1 MSTALAT
8 RGSANTLDLVDPL
21 TLSGRQKAA
30 ILCLALGSDV
40 AASITQKMAPEE
52 VDAIS
57 FEIARLE
64 SVSPDVVDAVLDE
77 WMTRILVAD
86 SLAQGGVD
94 AAREILEKAFGARKA
109 QQVLERIQGQLQNT
123 IGLHRLRNA
132 DAQQLGQ
139 MLGGEHPQTI
149 ALILAHLDPQH
160 TAAILKELDTS
171 VGAEVV
177 FRMAKMEKV
186 QPELLVLIER
196 SLSAD
201 ADLTATEGMSS
212 SGGPAAV
219 ASVLNYVASSLEKVL
234 LDGVSTMDQG
244 LCDQIKNL
252 MFVFEDVIHMD
263 DRSIQKVLR
272 EVDNKDLTLALKA
285 CTPDLAERLLSNI
298 SSRAAEMIRE
308 ELEYMPPVRLR
319 EVEEVQQK
327 IIDII
332 RRLEDEGQIYITK
345 SADEGDMM
353 V

>member
-244 LCDQIKNL
+244 LCDQI
-252 MFVFEDVIHMD
+252 MFVFEDIGTLD
-263 DRSIQKVLR
+263 ARALQRLLR
-272 EVDNKDLTLALKA
+272 DVDSKELSLALKA
-285 CTPDLAERLLSNI
+285 ASSELRGKITGAMSQRAVQALNDEMEMLGAVRMRDVEGAQANIVAMVRKLEEAGEIVLSG
-298 SSRAAEMIRE
+298 ADDDM
-308 ELEYMPPVRLR
+308 
-319 EVEEVQQK
+319 VQ
-327 IIDII
+327 
-332 RRLEDEGQIYITK
+332 
-345 SADEGDMM
+345 
-353 V
+353 